1 MSRFPAVSIAF
12 LVLLFLA
19 AADPAPAQ
27 EKQRPPPKRT
37 KEFTRFKDFL
47 RRIVAVPK
55 KEADDSAEK
64 YREREEDKE
73 PEGA

>member
-55 KEADDSAEK
+55 TEVNERLKAHREK
-64 YREREEDKE
+64 KK
-73 PEGA
+73 A